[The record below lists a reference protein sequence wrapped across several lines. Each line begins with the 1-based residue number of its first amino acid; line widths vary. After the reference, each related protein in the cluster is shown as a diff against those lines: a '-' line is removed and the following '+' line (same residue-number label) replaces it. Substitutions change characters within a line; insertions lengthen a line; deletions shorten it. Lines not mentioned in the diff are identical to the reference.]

1 MMTRKM
7 MYSIM
12 APYLGKEVK
21 ETDIIAFPWEGKV
34 IQELTD
40 EEEEIDDGIG
50 ESKSSNILLPNSSNL
65 DSYQIHLK
73 STKIQP
79 RNPSQASQ
87 SKIKPS

>member
-1 MMTRKM
+1 LSRERWMMTRKM

-40 EEEEIDDGIG
+40 EEEEI
-50 ESKSSNILLPNSSNL
+50 LL
-65 DSYQIHLK
+65 DQ
-73 STKIQP
+73 
-79 RNPSQASQ
+79 QARSEAFFARWDAR
-87 SKIKPS
+87 KNGTA